1 MNELKL
7 KSTSNVSYMQV
18 VEAEREIANCAD
30 KVRFIRA
37 ERSKVL

>member
-7 KSTSNVSYMQV
+7 KSTTNVSYMQV
-18 VEAEREIANCAD
+18 AEAEREIANCVGM
-30 KVRFIRA
+30 VRFIRV